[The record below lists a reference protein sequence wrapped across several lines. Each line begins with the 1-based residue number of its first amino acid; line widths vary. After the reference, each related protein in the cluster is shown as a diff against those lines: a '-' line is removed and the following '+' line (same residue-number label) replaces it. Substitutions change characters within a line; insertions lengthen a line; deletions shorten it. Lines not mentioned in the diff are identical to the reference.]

1 TGSMQQHQPEA
12 SAKLAGPIGMFAF
25 AVCFALTS
33 CGGAQ
38 SATPSAQTAHFPVT
52 IALPDGR
59 TVNITKQPHRIVS
72 LSSTA
77 TEMLFA
83 IGAGSQV
90 IAVDDQSDYPSNVP
104 KPNLRVS
111 CAFITNSTTRTT
123 RRPRPRSSGRCTS
136 C

>member
-1 TGSMQQHQPEA
+1 MQQHQPEA

-38 SATPSAQTAHFPVT
+38 SATPSAQAAHFPVT
-52 IALPDGR
+52 IAQSDGR
-59 TVNITKQPHRIVS
+59 TVNITKQPHRIGS

-83 IGAGSQV
+83 IAAGSPV
-90 IAVDDQSDYPSNVP
+90 SAVDDHSNSPSTVP
-104 KPNLRVS
+104 TAN
-111 CAFITNSTTRTT
+111 
-123 RRPRPRSSGRCTS
+123 RS
-136 C
+136 